1 MQLAR
6 SLLALIACLTCA
18 GAQAQAIYRCGNEYT
33 RVPGSE
39 GKVIETENSATA
51 AQRAEARQV
60 AARERRL
67 AETMVRDRRLQE
79 AALRP
84 TRPVNVGPAPAAP
97 ASSTAGNLK
106 PKSKARGKIRVG
118 AAADFSASV
127 PPKAKPKP

>member
-6 SLLALIACLTCA
+6 SLLALAACLACA
-18 GAQAQAIYRCGNEYT
+18 GASAQAVYRCGNEYT
-33 RVPGSE
+33 RVPCNE

-60 AARERRL
+60 AAREQRL
-67 AETMVRDRRLQE
+67 AESMARDRRIQE

-84 TRPVNVGPAPAAP
+84 TRPVNVGPATAAP
-97 ASSTAGNLK
+97 ASSTGNLK

-118 AAADFSASV
+118 DADDFTASA
-127 PPKAKPKP
+127 PPKPKPKR